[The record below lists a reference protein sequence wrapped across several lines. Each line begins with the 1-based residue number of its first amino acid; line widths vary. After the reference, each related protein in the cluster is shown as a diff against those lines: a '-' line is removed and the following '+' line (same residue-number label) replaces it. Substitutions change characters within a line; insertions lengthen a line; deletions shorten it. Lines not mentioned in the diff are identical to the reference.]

1 MCDDVTETGVG
12 KNALHNKWRYIND
25 TIKKIVYNRINTLS
39 LQ

>member
-12 KNALHNKWRYIND
+12 KNSLHNKLRYIND
-25 TIKKIVYNRINTLS
+25 TIKKNS